1 MLFCQPSCKH
11 FAWEPPLL
19 HRLAANYKN
28 NVRFWTVFFVKLFLW
43 PGELQYWQACRKKFS
58 KMLAKNWSMSQFS
71 EKILSFSKKICS
83 ENVFMATYYAVLT
96 TSSENF
102 RQKANKFSLDVRGW
116 YFYCE
121 KNFFTKFFEWT
132 RRIYFSQHRRKHFDR
147 KCSAQHRKLMKKCL
161 ILTERKSFFGIFWW
175 TRRSQFRHKPVK
187 NLIAKVQQFSRNVQ
201 KRWIMCTIFSMKFFS
216 QNVLLD
222 TTMIALLTIPLEK
235 FQLKDRTFRSL
246 CEYVIIQMFWSIEKT
261 PSNCSCGRVEGNFD
275 NPAESKKTKGRKNS
289 VQWPEMLKTF
299 IFYNFFLLKIFPQT
313 GSIQFWQRRRKT
325 IDRKTGIFW
334 LMSQKK

>member
-28 NVRFWTVFFVKLFLW
+28 NVSFWTVFFVKLFLW

-71 EKILSFSKKICS
+71 EKIMSFSKKIRS

-121 KNFFTKFFEWT
+121 KKFSLKFSNAHAEFTFPNTAGK
-132 RRIYFSQHRRKHFDR
+132 
-147 KCSAQHRKLMKKCL
+147 
-161 ILTERKSFFGIFWW
+161 ILTENVPLNTPNWW
-175 TRRSQFRHKPVK
+175 K
-187 NLIAKVQQFSRNVQ
+187 NI
-201 KRWIMCTIFSMKFFS
+201 
-216 QNVLLD
+216 
-222 TTMIALLTIPLEK
+222 
-235 FQLKDRTFRSL
+235 
-246 CEYVIIQMFWSIEKT
+246 
-261 PSNCSCGRVEGNFD
+261 
-275 NPAESKKTKGRKNS
+275 
-289 VQWPEMLKTF
+289 
-299 IFYNFFLLKIFPQT
+299 
-313 GSIQFWQRRRKT
+313 
-325 IDRKTGIFW
+325 
-334 LMSQKK
+334 